1 MMVRRVLNRLQPSLL
16 TKTNASTFRT
26 LVMLSVVWPCAMMET
41 GISEV
46 VTVAFVMLAV
56 VWPSATM
63 ETGISEAIRILLAL
77 ALVL

>member
-1 MMVRRVLNRLQPSLL
+1 
-16 TKTNASTFRT
+16 
-26 LVMLSVVWPCAMMET
+26 MMET

-63 ETGISEAIRILLAL
+63 ETGISEAIRIV
-77 ALVL
+77 LVLVLVL